1 MNEENFRRF
10 TLELSNWAPNLVPIL
25 IGMLLLT
32 GLGLVIYD
40 LFKTGK
46 KGFGWAAILML
57 VGLLA
62 FTLRVAISVFRE
74 MAASASGSSGSD
86 WDG

>member
-1 MNEENFRRF
+1 MKTEFLQRI
-10 TLELSNWAPNLVPIL
+10 TLEISSWIPNLLPLL
-25 IGMLLLT
+25 IGALLLA
-32 GLGLVIYD
+32 GLGLIIYS
-40 LFKTGK
+40 LLQTGK
-46 KGFGWAAILML
+46 EGFGWAAILML

-74 MAASASGSSGSD
+74 MAAGASGSD

>member
-1 MNEENFRRF
+1 MKTEFLQRIA
-10 TLELSNWAPNLVPIL
+10 LEISSWIPNLLPLL
-25 IGMLLLT
+25 IGALLLA
-32 GLGLVIYD
+32 GLGLIIYS
-40 LFKTGK
+40 LLRTGK
-46 KGFGWAAILML
+46 EGFGWAAILML

-74 MAASASGSSGSD
+74 MAAGASGSD

>member
-1 MNEENFRRF
+1 MKREFLNGF

-25 IGMLLLT
+25 IVALLLT
-32 GLGLVIYD
+32 GLSLLIND
-40 LFKTGK
+40 LLKTGK
-46 KGFGWAAILML
+46 KGFGWAAILMF

-62 FTLRVAISVFRE
+62 FTLRVAVSVFRE
-74 MAASASGSSGSD
+74 MAAGASGSD